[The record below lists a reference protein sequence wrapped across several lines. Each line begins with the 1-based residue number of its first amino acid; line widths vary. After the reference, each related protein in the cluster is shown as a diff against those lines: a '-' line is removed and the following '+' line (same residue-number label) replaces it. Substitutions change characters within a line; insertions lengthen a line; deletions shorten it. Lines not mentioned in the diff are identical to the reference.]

1 MWRTG
6 PAAIN
11 RSAFNAKEAEAP
23 AVPSILWLYTD
34 GTKLGQTALEEG
46 TIEFAEGLPGPGR
59 YLMRLFASDSYEL
72 LADASFSIG
81 GDAPPAISI
90 ARNDNGTITV
100 TFQGKLQSAP
110 AVNGPWQDVGA
121 TSPLILNPDQT
132 AQFPLLSSK
141 NQSWAIFNA
150 GSEKLLVRNT
160 YHFLVS

>member
-1 MWRTG
+1 MPLLLVWIWRTG

-11 RSAFNAKEAEAP
+11 RSDFNDKESEAP

-59 YLMRLFASDSYEL
+59 YLMRRFASDSYEL
-72 LADASFSIG
+72 LADASF
-81 GDAPPAISI
+81 SI